1 MGKAEQVRNL
11 KEYAGWIHTMKNN
24 PPWADKAKTP
34 AQKVQGVTHPAGES
48 VGSEIL
54 GSLMKD
60 SKVKGLRSVGQ
71 GLGRVG
77 PILDILTSPKDAW

>member
-34 AQKVQGVTHPAGES
+34 AQKVQGVTHPVGES
-48 VGSEIL
+48 VGSAVVGQLLKNSSKVGKAAASGLTGVGLVWDVL
-54 GSLMKD
+54 GSPGE
-60 SKVKGLRSVGQ
+60 V
-71 GLGRVG
+71 
-77 PILDILTSPKDAW
+77 W